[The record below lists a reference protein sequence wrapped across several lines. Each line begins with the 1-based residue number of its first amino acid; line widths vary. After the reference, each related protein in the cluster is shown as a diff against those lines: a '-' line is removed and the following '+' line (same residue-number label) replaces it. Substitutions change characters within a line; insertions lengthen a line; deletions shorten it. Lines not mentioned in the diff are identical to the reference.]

1 MPNEVTI
8 KIKVKDESDFEPTL
22 VKARE
27 FGAKL
32 KEELEKAGRQAG
44 SDAADEIKR
53 QLEELNPP
61 NIDVNVETE
70 KAKEEIH
77 EVKDD
82 LDRLDGD
89 GVDIDVHL
97 HDEAAKVEAKVLKEK
112 LKHELGDSGGA
123 GTGWAKSFQSSLQN
137 FDFKPGLLSVG
148 IGVGAAFAPLIGAS
162 IAAAVVGGLGLGGIV
177 GGVFIAAKD
186 PRVQSAFSEMKSDLG
201 EALKLD
207 AAPFVPVVEEGIKSI
222 QSEFHSIDLKG
233 IFADLAPQV
242 RPVLNGILDLIGSL
256 GEALRN
262 VAANSGPVLKELG
275 TDFRNLGNTL
285 EAAFNSLTDN
295 GEQEAQA
302 LHDLF
307 ATLDGAITVT
317 FDLVNALTELYGA
330 FHALLGLG
338 LIGFYEQ
345 MQDHSQKVTGAIK
358 QQVSGAIAAAEAN
371 GELGDS
377 AKNSAAASKLQ
388 AEAITSVADALKA
401 STDPAFALVD
411 AQKQV
416 NSAQSAYNKAVKS
429 GGENSKGAKSASEAL
444 QKALIN
450 YVGAAGKARDGTGH
464 LTSEQKALL
473 KTAGASDGVIKGL
486 DKTLQ
491 GAYKSAKKLDGFD
504 INVDYNID
512 VYARVHGTNATAAL
526 QHDKDLNKLYGLAHG
541 GVSGAANGST
551 SSGLTWVGERGAEL
565 LDLPPGTS
573 VRTHGDSKRDAAAWG
588 VAAGGA
594 AVTVAFDK
602 AGLSGLAA
610 ALVETIRAEVRY
622 QGGNV
627 QQVLGQPGR

>member
-1 MPNEVTI
+1 VPNEVLI
-8 KIKVKDESDFEPTL
+8 KIRVKDESAAGYEEAL
-22 VKARE
+22 AEARG

-32 KEELEKAGRQAG
+32 KEELEKAGKQAG
-44 SDAADEIKR
+44 NDAADEIKR

-61 NIDVNVETE
+61 AVDVKVETE

-82 LDRLDGD
+82 LERLDEYGL
-89 GVDIDVHL
+89 DIDVHL
-97 HDEAAKVEAKVLKEK
+97 HDEAAKAEAKILKEE
-112 LKHELGDSGGA
+112 LKHELSNAGDA
-123 GTGWAKSFQSSLQN
+123 GNSWAKSFESSLKN

-201 EALKLD
+201 DALKLD
-207 AAPFVPVVEEGIKSI
+207 AAPFVPVVEQGIKSI

-242 RPVLNGILDLIGSL
+242 QPVLNGLLDLVGSL

-295 GEQEAQA
+295 GAHEALA

-317 FDLVNALTELYGA
+317 FDLVNALTELYAA
-330 FHALLGLG
+330 FHALMGLG

-345 MQDHSQKVTGAIK
+345 LQDHSQKVTGAVN
-358 QQVSGAIAAAEAN
+358 QFAAGAIAAADAN

-377 AKNSAAASKLQ
+377 ANAAAAASKAQ
-388 AEAITSVADALKA
+388 AKAITTVADALKA
-401 STDPAFALVD
+401 ATDPAFALID

-416 NSAQSAYNKAVKS
+416 NDAQGAYNKAVKT
-429 GGENSKGAKSASEAL
+429 GGQNSKAARDAQQTLE
-444 QKALIN
+444 KALIN

-464 LTSEQKALL
+464 LTNEQKALL
-473 KTAGASDGVIKGL
+473 KSAGASDGTIKAL
-486 DKTLQ
+486 DASLKK
-491 GAYKSAKKLDGFD
+491 AYDQAKKLDGF
-504 INVDYNID
+504 NVDITVTEHFKQTGKYISQSQFDNP
-512 VYARVHGTNATAAL
+512 T
-526 QHDKDLNKLYGLAHG
+526 QLYSGLAHG

-551 SSGLTWVGERGAEL
+551 SGGLTWVGERGAEL

-573 VRTHGDSKRDAAAWG
+573 VRTAGDSKRDAAAWG
-588 VAAGGA
+588 AASGGGA

-627 QQVLGQPGR
+627 QQVLGQAGR